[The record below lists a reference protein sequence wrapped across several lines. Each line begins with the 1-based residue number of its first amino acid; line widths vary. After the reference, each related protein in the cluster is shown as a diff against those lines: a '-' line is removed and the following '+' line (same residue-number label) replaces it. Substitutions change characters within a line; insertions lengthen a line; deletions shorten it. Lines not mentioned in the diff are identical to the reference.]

1 MQTVGLN
8 ANQVHLTKS
17 VIVTSSILSQNKW
30 SFCITT
36 FWSLEQNLPNV
47 VLHALSVKA
56 SSNFQKLCMD
66 IMTKTENLENKQV
79 DAAALCNL

>member
-1 MQTVGLN
+1 MNRYIHEKLYNMIYLEGPMRSYQWEPFENDLEDMQTVGLN

-36 FWSLEQNLPNV
+36 FWSL
-47 VLHALSVKA
+47 
-56 SSNFQKLCMD
+56 D
-66 IMTKTENLENKQV
+66 
-79 DAAALCNL
+79 